1 MSHCVIRN
9 NKFDFIEKVITDS
22 GSESILYKRI
32 ADKLPN
38 NIQYNQISDY
48 IKTQLDTGN
57 IKDLSKEEVALA
69 IWNKYTNQDID
80 GRDVD
85 INDELDIKYV
95 NINDDVNLNS
105 NETIVNIKPGVQ
117 ELFES
122 NKSLANAVYEALGF
136 KNNSKEK
143 YEKLEALTYDNF
155 LKLSKNEIEDILVY
169 HLSIFPSN
177 LPSVGKPLL
186 LGAGYSEI
194 PSNFYP
200 ELKFNKIFIKYE
212 DGQFNLYKNRVDN
225 SGITKP
231 KNENNLTKEEED
243 KILSEELLGYN
254 RFNREWELHKEDIS
268 SEDLSKFIQY
278 SGKLEKETYSEED
291 YKKAFDWWYNNEK
304 NRLDNPK
311 ITVKRREQAIQLY
324 SQYLDTIFP
333 NSKVKDI
340 LYHSRFTVGNI
351 KNKDR
356 WKNGF
361 YSGTK
366 EQADLMAEMA
376 EDSNDLMTTSA
387 LLINMQNPK
396 VTDYTD
402 RKVENYKNTNDGFII
417 EATEKDALQLIGN
430 RDGYNTDNFKKEYV
444 VFDPEQI
451 HILGNKQDI
460 EGFKEFV
467 DNKNAIFL
475 KPNTNSKTSNS
486 NTNLVNQNILSAQSS
501 ENPFKSILENIL
513 KTGKVGNMT
522 DLDLFYAK
530 LLLDNLNTFNPKLRI
545 ADLGGPL
552 GNINIATQVITLDEN
567 LINSGDY
574 EAIVQTVLHE
584 VGHGFLVFPYSAI
597 SGELSEEDKLFKLN
611 VQTIFNNF
619 NKKHKES
626 TKPFGDDVKNAF
638 TKPEEFLSE
647 FISSQSFRN
656 YLIEL
661 DEKNLFVKM
670 YNAIAT
676 RLGWNLIKTKSVKK
690 LENII
695 NTYITEGKTINY
707 MKQKHHLKRGA
718 EIYNK
723 SKDLA
728 NIKANI
734 LKEIQTLMID
744 LRDKS
749 YGTSTLK
756 KLNAFE
762 DELLQVNDETA
773 VDLYIQKVSDIFDK
787 TYKKFN
793 SLSKDITTVD
803 EWDSEKF
810 TDLFYTMNMY
820 KSYLKHFNMWNGSYD
835 ESITEFLRVNDLPM
849 DPRLSLLASSKKS
862 IDLLYSKIAVKLV
875 SRSLASKELL
885 EELNAN
891 ITEDNKKITYNQL
904 EESLRFLTDVQ
915 DISATSYNAEAAIN
929 SKDLITALVANKVKS
944 ALNDA
949 IEKDVNVASELR
961 ILYARQFGRVES
973 TVKTYRDLFSN
984 YIQEVEYMEHTG
996 YDDNK
1001 NKIYSKTKK
1010 KALITE
1016 IDYAKYQANK
1026 NALYASLEKLP
1037 ELPESS
1043 NEDYQILIKDYREIK
1058 ARNAIKISLWS
1069 KENEELN
1076 PAFQNIID
1084 KKKANLNPSEFEDW
1098 FESNTMTKSSDY
1110 NLSASDKDKYI
1121 GRDDYGDYIIAKR
1134 ELVSPRKSKYTNSR
1148 WNDVKDDKFYR
1159 ALLDAYNQANRQ
1171 LPKSKRL
1178 KYGVLPQVPKT
1189 YKERL
1194 IAGQLPKNNANRKYE
1209 TYGVDNS
1216 ELEEQEFFNSGIHIV
1231 DSKSFLPIY
1240 HTTPMDDD
1248 NVTDDILH
1256 SVLEFTK
1263 MSNKF
1268 ASFYKINPEISLMKD
1283 VVFGTTSIENMP
1295 GRMLLKT
1302 DRFGKKTNQ
1311 RLADSVLANKQLS
1324 SFLDNSF
1331 YNTKLPDI
1339 GKQKVAGA
1347 VLKYTS
1353 INQLGWNLMSAIP
1366 NAVYANFVVAQEGL
1380 FSKHFGGKGDLVK
1393 AHIIVSADLAVELA
1407 RWGGA
1412 IENKESKTSYLAKM
1426 YQAVQGAHTNEF
1438 GEDVSNKMMN
1448 NLFSTD
1454 SLFVLYSI
1462 PEYEIQATTMVAM
1475 MLKQQVKTKSG
1486 GTISLW
1492 DAYEQTPEGRI
1503 ALKAGVTFTKADR
1516 DNFIAKLHKINKE
1529 LHGNYNTFDTPA
1541 LKRVWWGKFLFQ
1553 FRNHIFEGFKRRF
1566 AKEYVDI
1573 ESRGI
1578 KEGYYRNGAVVVENG
1593 LTAAYVGLA
1602 KLLRAVG
1609 IQIDENRY
1617 KYNALKPINKSNSL
1631 KVLSDVA
1638 AVTILQGVVGM
1649 LADIITQTGD
1659 DDDEKELLYYT
1670 MLTAKKVQSDIN
1682 FYWLVDYKS
1691 LIRQVKNPAV
1701 VMTSIENALRGI
1713 DLLVGAALENP
1724 NDPDQKS
1731 YYKIK
1736 TGKYEKGDLKATKH
1750 IYKAIPV
1757 LGQMQREVQ
1766 EVAEWYINPT
1776 TY

>member
-32 ADKLPN
+32 LDKLPN

-48 IKTQLDTGN
+48 IKTQLDTSN

-69 IWNKYTNQDID
+69 IWNKYTNQDVD

-95 NINDDVNLNS
+95 NINNDVNLNS
-105 NETIVNIKPGVQ
+105 NETKPGVQ
-117 ELFES
+117 ELFDS
-122 NKSLANAVYEALGF
+122 NPELANAVYETLGF
-136 KNNSKEK
+136 KERNQVGENPFN
-143 YEKLEALTYDNF
+143 TVVNF
-155 LKLSKNEIEDILVY
+155 DL
-169 HLSIFPSN
+169 
-177 LPSVGKPLL
+177 
-186 LGAGYSEI
+186 
-194 PSNFYP
+194 
-200 ELKFNKIFIKYE
+200 NKI
-212 DGQFNLYKNRVDN
+212 RAV
-225 SGITKP
+225 
-231 KNENNLTKEEED
+231 
-243 KILSEELLGYN
+243 
-254 RFNREWELHKEDIS
+254 
-268 SEDLSKFIQY
+268 
-278 SGKLEKETYSEED
+278 SGKLGEQGATPDGIRNLLKYVGVDLTNVNTDSTKDMADYLRSNPSERNKVLELVKQEPIKLSQLPDGSYDLKDGNHRSTILYYSGIESIPAIITNNTGVVKTTEE
-291 YKKAFDWWYNNEK
+291 YTGPFGGVS
-304 NRLDNPK
+304 PVQK
-311 ITVKRREQAIQLY
+311 IVTPQQKQQALQLY

-333 NSKVKDI
+333 DSKVKDI
-340 LYHSRFTVGNI
+340 LYHGSSQKIQNEFKNNFDEFGFSSGIFFTDSLEYLKEFE
-351 KNKDR
+351 KNNLGK
-356 WKNGF
+356 
-361 YSGTK
+361 STK
-366 EQADLMAEMA
+366 EI
-376 EDSNDLMTTSA
+376 TTVI
-387 LLINMQNPK
+387 INA
-396 VTDYTD
+396 V
-402 RKVENYKNTNDGFII
+402 
-417 EATEKDALQLIGN
+417 
-430 RDGYNTDNFKKEYV
+430 DNFEMKERIGYGVGQEWFFEQYDSIKGKDEGQTIEGNVYAVANKK
-444 VFDPEQI
+444 QI
-451 HILGNKQDI
+451 HILGSSQDV
-460 EGFKEFV
+460 EGFKKFV
-467 DNKNAIFL
+467 DNKDTIFL
-475 KPNTNSKTSNS
+475 KPNTDNKTSNT

-530 LLLDNLNTFNPKLRI
+530 LLLDNLNTFNPKLKI

-638 TKPEEFLSE
+638 SKPEEFLSE
-647 FISSQSFRN
+647 FISSKSFRN

-676 RLGWNLIKTKSVKK
+676 KLGWNLIKTKSVKK

-961 ILYARQFGRVES
+961 ILYAKQFGRIES

-1134 ELVSPRKSKYTNSR
+1134 ELVSPRKSKYTNPR

-1393 AHIIVSADLAVELA
+1393 AHTIVSADLAVELA

-1486 GTISLW
+1486 ETISLW

-1516 DNFIAKLHKINKE
+1516 DSFIAKLHKINKE
-1529 LHGNYNTFDTPA
+1529 LHGNLNTFDTPA
-1541 LKRVWWGKFLFQ
+1541 LKRIWWGKFLFQ

-1617 KYNALKPINKSNSL
+1617 KYNALKPINKSNSF

-1731 YYKIK
+1731 YYKIN
-1736 TGKYEKGDLKATKH
+1736 TGKHNKGDMKATKH

-1757 LGQMQREVQ
+1757 LGQMQRDVQ